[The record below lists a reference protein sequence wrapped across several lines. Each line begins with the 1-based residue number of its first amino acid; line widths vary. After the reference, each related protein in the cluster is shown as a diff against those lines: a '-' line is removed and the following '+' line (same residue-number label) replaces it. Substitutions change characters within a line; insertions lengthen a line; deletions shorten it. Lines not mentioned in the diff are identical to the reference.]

1 MMINLI
7 IRSKVLIFQK
17 PEINFF
23 FFFFGDGP
31 SLTVCRGRGDPVYK
45 QLPSTKGPLGRWK
58 GEDVRYEITAR

>member
-23 FFFFGDGP
+23 FFDDGP

-45 QLPSTKGPLGRWK
+45 QLQNAKGPLGRWK
-58 GEDVRYEITAR
+58 GKDMHYEITAR

>member
-23 FFFFGDGP
+23 FFGDGP
-31 SLTVCRGRGDPVYK
+31 SLTVCRGRGEPVYK
-45 QLPSTKGPLGRWK
+45 QLQSTKGPLGKWK
-58 GEDVRYEITAR
+58 RKDVRCETTAR